1 MNEIRLIIDSSSN
14 ERSNQ
19 ENNLRVVPLTVTLSR
34 VDYRDDDSLDLDK
47 FLEEMASSKVAG
59 RTTCPSIQEWL
70 DALEGAEKA
79 IIVTM
84 TSGLSGTYSSALQA
98 KDLYLEQHPTSQV
111 IVVDSRSAGPELSV
125 VLEEIKQLVMEDKRF
140 VDLDEEIAK
149 LRTKTHLLF
158 ILQSLHNLS
167 LNGRISP
174 AVAKVAGMLHI
185 NVLGTA
191 SIDGKF
197 EQLSKARG
205 MKKTLRDLLK
215 QMDEFNY
222 QGGRLIIDHCNN
234 QADAEK
240 VRDMILGKYPKAQIT
255 IRPMGAL
262 CSFYAEEGGLMLG
275 FIEG

>member
-19 ENNLRVVPLTVTLSR
+19 ENNLRVVPLTVTLSG

-174 AVAKVAGMLHI
+174 AVAKVAEMLHI

-191 SIDGKF
+191 SMDGKF

>member
-19 ENNLRVVPLTVTLSR
+19 ENNLRVVPLTVTLSG

>member
-19 ENNLRVVPLTVTLSR
+19 ENNLRVVPLTVTLSG

-174 AVAKVAGMLHI
+174 AVAKVAEMLHI